1 MKVEWTRAQ
10 VDEIEHNA
18 YTVGILTGERMERSR
33 MEKILEAGEENRQ
46 ADIQLGRRLERER
59 IVTEIQEATYT
70 GSLHDLRW
78 IMDASEVTQSELI
91 AFINGEDF

>member
-46 ADIQLGRRLERER
+46 ADIQLGAKQERER
-59 IVTEIQEATYT
+59 IIALVKEVWEGRCSPVMEPDECSVCWLVDGIIKKIRGE
-70 GSLHDLRW
+70 
-78 IMDASEVTQSELI
+78 SE
-91 AFINGEDF
+91 

>member
-46 ADIQLGRRLERER
+46 ADIQLGRHLERER
-59 IVTEIQEATYT
+59 IL
-70 GSLHDLRW
+70 SLVEDYAENETWSWNDLLRK
-78 IMDASEVTQSELI
+78 IKEQ
-91 AFINGEDF
+91 N

>member
-46 ADIQLGRRLERER
+46 ADIQLGRHLERER
-59 IVTEIQEATYT
+59 IL
-70 GSLHDLRW
+70 SLVEDYAENETWSWNDLLRK
-78 IMDASEVTQSELI
+78 IK
-91 AFINGEDF
+91 GEN

>member
-46 ADIQLGRRLERER
+46 ADIQLGRHLERER
-59 IVTEIQEATYT
+59 IIELFEAERQTVDRGLT
-70 GSLHDLRW
+70 VDD
-78 IMDASEVTQSELI
+78 IIALI
-91 AFINGEDF
+91 GRDV

>member
-46 ADIQLGRRLERER
+46 ADIQLGRHLERER
-59 IVTEIQEATYT
+59 IL
-70 GSLHDLRW
+70 SLVEDYAHNETWSWNDLLRK
-78 IMDASEVTQSELI
+78 IR
-91 AFINGEDF
+91 GEN